1 MKELSKKILTFVLTL
16 AIIGLYT
23 LGGIGPVFAD
33 TSNIGVSKTAS
44 WYDKD
49 QGIAKVQLT
58 VNAKSTQ
65 IVKQKTTRIVLVLDR
80 SGSMGKALT
89 DSGKSK
95 IEMLKD
101 SANSFVDNV
110 LNIPNADVQVAVVS
124 YAGDASTDSPF
135 SDDKTD
141 LHSAI
146 NGIRANGGTNTQDGI
161 KTAESLMSNVTAD
174 NKFIVVLSDGE
185 PTYSYK
191 GTAAVAATT
200 AYNYDSTTWPY
211 RLTAFSDTVVGSG
224 GDYYLY
230 GNDKYSF
237 SGTTTYDEVTYTTNP
252 YVNAHGYYYL
262 VDGDYY
268 YIHGDWYNGYYYI
281 DNNSNFK
288 RITLEDGDK
297 IYSKNDHEMTIDNN
311 GYGTVSEAY
320 NAKAAGNTLYSI
332 GFDTGTTANKVM
344 NSIASAGNYY
354 TAGSDLSSVFSQI
367 AQSIQN
373 IAAGSGAVVTDPMGS
388 STAAGKE
395 FKFKAITN
403 DAKKYPITVTAP
415 DGMTKYS
422 ADYDADSD
430 TFTWNLGDGNLKEG
444 TYTLTYYVKLN
455 LSELKGATGKDL
467 ESVLTNNGATLAYTD
482 GSGTKQTVDFTDP
495 SLDVTH
501 YTVEYYYKDTPEGT
515 YTKDDSLTDTAVAI
529 TGCSNITASQ
539 KMKDTGEKD
548 STYVLDS
555 VKYGTGDNENTD
567 ALKVLPNKQS
577 SENVIKLY
585 YHKYLA
591 TGSVTFAAKKIFNR
605 TLSGGEFTFNAQ
617 KCDAD
622 GNVAEGAQTLTGSNI
637 LGGAVAITGTTYT
650 QADIGKTEYYLLTE
664 DSSNRRAGVTYSQEK
679 YLAKVQIADG
689 TAHNGN
695 LNVTVT
701 YYKQNSAGAFTDTV
715 NLPTFTNEYKT
726 TAATFNLTAHK
737 TLANKTMTA
746 GEFSFT
752 ATEVADADGTAIES
766 NNVYTKTASN
776 DADGNIDFGSITYDT
791 EGTHFYKI
799 TEVKGNE
806 GGITYDGTSHIVKV
820 TVTDNNSGALVAAGT
835 AAPTFHNTYAASGQ
849 LAMTGTKNMTGRAVT
864 SEDTFNYTVKE
875 GTANVA
881 TGTSTGSA
889 ITFTP
894 IEYHIGDIGE
904 HTYTITENAFD
915 AHGVKSSAEKVTY
928 KVDVADNGDGTLTVT
943 PQADQ
948 NISFTN
954 TYTPTATKVD
964 LKATK
969 SYNKT
974 LQAGDFSF
982 TATEVADAQ
991 GKALSGSN
999 VYTKTVTNDADGSVD
1014 FGDISY
1020 TTGGTHYYKITE
1032 NAGTKSGVS
1041 YDKTSHIVKVTVND
1055 DGQGVLTASADSVP
1069 EFTNTYKAASTTFDL
1084 TAHKALEN
1092 KTMTAGEFSFTA
1104 TEVADADGTAMTGN
1118 SVYTKTVT
1126 NDAKGNVDFGSITY
1140 DTEGTHF
1147 YKITEDKRNEGG
1159 ITYDVTSHIV
1169 KVTVTDNNSG
1179 ALVAEGTTAPTFHN
1193 SYAASGQLTMTGTK
1207 NMTGRAVT
1215 SEDTFNYTVK
1225 EGDKTVATGTSKGS
1239 DITFTPIKYN
1249 LTDKGTHTYTI
1260 TEDAFD
1266 AHGVKSS
1273 AETVT
1278 YKVDVADKGDGTLT
1292 VTPKA
1297 DQTISFTNTYSASGS
1312 LTLSGTKSMTGRD
1325 ITNQDNFAYTITEAT
1340 TDGVKVVAGGTSIGS
1355 DISFT
1360 KISYTLADVGTHN
1373 YTISEDAFKANGVES
1388 TAQKI
1393 AYTVVVSDNGDGTL
1407 NVSTAG
1413 DPEIAFTNTYTPTAT
1428 KVDLKAKKSYNKKL
1442 HSGDFSFTATEVA
1455 DAQGTALQ
1463 GSNVYTKTVTNDADG
1478 NVDFGDISYTTGGNH
1493 FYKIT
1498 EAAGT
1503 KGGVSYDSHSY
1514 IVKVTVHD
1522 DGEGTL
1528 TAAADKVPEFTNTYS
1543 TSSVDVNLLASKSYN
1558 KTLKGGEFTFTAR
1571 EIFPVDSV
1579 TTKAVK
1585 DDTFSKT
1592 AENDANGTV
1601 DFGKIT
1607 YTEPGT
1613 HTYLITETK
1622 GNSTAIAYDDTQ
1634 QLVTVTVTD
1643 NEDGTLSA
1651 KADKIPVFTN
1661 VYSAKG
1667 SLQLSGVKK
1676 MSGRSLTD
1684 SDKFSFTV
1692 KEGTKVVSTGT
1703 STGSTI
1709 TFNPITY
1716 TYSDI
1721 GEHTYTITEDKYDQ
1735 NNVTSSTK
1743 SITYK
1748 VNVED
1753 NDNGGLTAV
1762 ADRANEAI
1770 EFTNTY
1776 TEPYVP
1782 PTPPKQVTYLV
1793 NYYEKGTT
1801 KVLAPQETRTGTVGS
1816 IVNYSTLLAND
1827 LIKPII
1833 DYKYDSI
1840 SPESIVLGSGTT
1852 VQSIKGLMNNN
1863 NIKISTESIVL
1874 ASGETVQHID
1884 VYYTSTKNPPSDNNN
1899 KKHKG
1904 EDNNVTPDN
1913 NPSTDR
1919 SADTGDN
1926 WNAGMWMLLA
1936 LLGAAGLTVPA
1947 VSRRKKDR

>member
-1 MKELSKKILTFVLTL
+1 MKGLSKKILTFVLTL

-65 IVKQKTTRIVLVLDR
+65 IVKQKTTRIVLVLDS
-80 SGSMGKALT
+80 SGSMGNALT
-89 DSGKSK
+89 EGGKSK

-110 LNIPNADVQVAVVS
+110 LNIPNADVKVAVVS
-124 YAGDASTDSPF
+124 YDYYATTDSQF
-135 SDDKTD
+135 SDDKTN

-146 NGIRANGGTNTQDGI
+146 NGIKADGGTNTQDGI
-161 KTAESLMSNVTAD
+161 KTAEGLMSNVTAD

-211 RLTAFSDTVVGSG
+211 RLTSFDYSTRIGSG
-224 GDYYLY
+224 GSYELGDDSYSPTNGTTYKKVLYDGNNAVGNYYLY
-230 GNDKYSF
+230 NNKYYHIGFDRGNYYAYS
-237 SGTTTYDEVTYTTNP
+237 YE
-252 YVNAHGYYYL
+252 
-262 VDGDYY
+262 
-268 YIHGDWYNGYYYI
+268 
-281 DNNSNFK
+281 DNNSFWIELDNTSYVYE
-288 RITLEDGDK
+288 RQDEIT
-297 IYSKNDHEMTIDNN
+297 NN

-388 STAAGKE
+388 STAVGKE

-455 LSELKGATGKDL
+455 LSELKGATGKNL

-495 SLDVTH
+495 SLNVTH
-501 YTVEYYYKDTPEGT
+501 YTIEYYYKDSPTGT

-529 TGCSNITASQ
+529 EGCTNIVAD
-539 KMKDTGEKD
+539 KAMENHGNKDGYDLQTKE
-548 STYVLDS
+548 T
-555 VKYGTGDNENTD
+555 KYGTGTNENST
-567 ALKVLPNKQS
+567 ALKVLGYSNRSQ
-577 SENVIKLY
+577 NVIKLY
-585 YHKYLA
+585 YEKYLA

-664 DSSNRRAGVTYSQEK
+664 DSSNPRAGVTYSQQK

-689 TAHNGN
+689 TAHDGN

-715 NLPTFTNEYKT
+715 DLPTFTNEYKT

-752 ATEVADADGTAIES
+752 ATEVADADGTALES

-776 DADGNIDFGSITYDT
+776 DADGNINFGSIAYDA
-791 EGTHFYKI
+791 EGTHYYKI
-799 TEVKGNE
+799 TETQGTAS
-806 GGITYDGTSHIVKV
+806 GITYDDTSHIVKV
-820 TVTDNNSGALVAAGT
+820 TVTDNNSGALVAEGT

-928 KVDVADNGDGTLTVT
+928 KVNVADNGDGTLTVT

-1104 TEVADADGTAMTGN
+1104 TEVADADGTAMTEN

-1147 YKITEDKRNEGG
+1147 YKITEVKGNEGG
-1159 ITYDVTSHIV
+1159 ITYDGTSHIV

-1249 LTDKGTHTYTI
+1249 LTDTGTHTYTI
-1260 TEDAFD
+1260 TENAFD
-1266 AHGVKSS
+1266 ANGVKSS

-1312 LTLSGTKSMTGRD
+1312 LILSGTKSMTGRD
-1325 ITNQDNFAYTITEAT
+1325 ITNQDNFAYTITE
-1340 TDGVKVVAGGTSIGS
+1340 GGKVVAGGTSKGS

-1360 KISYTLADVGTHN
+1360 KINYTLANVGTHN

-1388 TAQKI
+1388 TAQTI
-1393 AYTVVVSDNGDGTL
+1393 AYKVVVSDNGDGTL

-1514 IVKVTVHD
+1514 IVKVTVND
-1522 DGEGTL
+1522 NGEGTL
-1528 TAAADKVPEFTNTYS
+1528 TAAADSVPEFTNTYS

-1748 VNVED
+1748 VDVED

-1782 PTPPKQVTYLV
+1782 PAPPTQVTYLV

-1801 KVLAPQETRTGTVGS
+1801 KVLAPQESRTGIVGS
-1816 IVNYSTLLAND
+1816 TVNYSTLQANE

-1840 SPESIVLGSGTT
+1840 APESIVLANGST
-1852 VQSIKGLMNNN
+1852 VQY
-1863 NIKISTESIVL
+1863 
-1874 ASGETVQHID
+1874 ID

-1899 KKHKG
+1899 KKNDG
-1904 EDNNVTPDN
+1904 GDNNVTPDN
-1913 NPSTDR
+1913 NPTTDR

>member
-776 DADGNIDFGSITYDT
+776 DADGNINFGSIAYDA
-791 EGTHFYKI
+791 EGTHYYKI
-799 TEVKGNE
+799 TETQGTAS
-806 GGITYDGTSHIVKV
+806 GITYDDTSHIVKV
-820 TVTDNNSGALVAAGT
+820 TVTDNNSGALVAEGT

-849 LAMTGTKNMTGRAVT
+849 LAMTGTKNMFREKRGR
-864 SEDTFNYTVKE
+864 
-875 GTANVA
+875 
-881 TGTSTGSA
+881 
-889 ITFTP
+889 I
-894 IEYHIGDIGE
+894 
-904 HTYTITENAFD
+904 
-915 AHGVKSSAEKVTY
+915 
-928 KVDVADNGDGTLTVT
+928 
-943 PQADQ
+943 
-948 NISFTN
+948 
-954 TYTPTATKVD
+954 
-964 LKATK
+964 
-969 SYNKT
+969 
-974 LQAGDFSF
+974 
-982 TATEVADAQ
+982 
-991 GKALSGSN
+991 
-999 VYTKTVTNDADGSVD
+999 
-1014 FGDISY
+1014 
-1020 TTGGTHYYKITE
+1020 
-1032 NAGTKSGVS
+1032 
-1041 YDKTSHIVKVTVND
+1041 
-1055 DGQGVLTASADSVP
+1055 
-1069 EFTNTYKAASTTFDL
+1069 
-1084 TAHKALEN
+1084 
-1092 KTMTAGEFSFTA
+1092 
-1104 TEVADADGTAMTGN
+1104 
-1118 SVYTKTVT
+1118 
-1126 NDAKGNVDFGSITY
+1126 
-1140 DTEGTHF
+1140 
-1147 YKITEDKRNEGG
+1147 
-1159 ITYDVTSHIV
+1159 
-1169 KVTVTDNNSG
+1169 
-1179 ALVAEGTTAPTFHN
+1179 
-1193 SYAASGQLTMTGTK
+1193 
-1207 NMTGRAVT
+1207 
-1215 SEDTFNYTVK
+1215 
-1225 EGDKTVATGTSKGS
+1225 
-1239 DITFTPIKYN
+1239 
-1249 LTDKGTHTYTI
+1249 
-1260 TEDAFD
+1260 
-1266 AHGVKSS
+1266 
-1273 AETVT
+1273 
-1278 YKVDVADKGDGTLT
+1278 
-1292 VTPKA
+1292 
-1297 DQTISFTNTYSASGS
+1297 
-1312 LTLSGTKSMTGRD
+1312 
-1325 ITNQDNFAYTITEAT
+1325 
-1340 TDGVKVVAGGTSIGS
+1340 
-1355 DISFT
+1355 
-1360 KISYTLADVGTHN
+1360 
-1373 YTISEDAFKANGVES
+1373 
-1388 TAQKI
+1388 
-1393 AYTVVVSDNGDGTL
+1393 
-1407 NVSTAG
+1407 
-1413 DPEIAFTNTYTPTAT
+1413 
-1428 KVDLKAKKSYNKKL
+1428 
-1442 HSGDFSFTATEVA
+1442 
-1455 DAQGTALQ
+1455 
-1463 GSNVYTKTVTNDADG
+1463 
-1478 NVDFGDISYTTGGNH
+1478 
-1493 FYKIT
+1493 
-1498 EAAGT
+1498 
-1503 KGGVSYDSHSY
+1503 
-1514 IVKVTVHD
+1514 
-1522 DGEGTL
+1522 
-1528 TAAADKVPEFTNTYS
+1528 
-1543 TSSVDVNLLASKSYN
+1543 
-1558 KTLKGGEFTFTAR
+1558 
-1571 EIFPVDSV
+1571 
-1579 TTKAVK
+1579 
-1585 DDTFSKT
+1585 
-1592 AENDANGTV
+1592 
-1601 DFGKIT
+1601 
-1607 YTEPGT
+1607 
-1613 HTYLITETK
+1613 
-1622 GNSTAIAYDDTQ
+1622 
-1634 QLVTVTVTD
+1634 
-1643 NEDGTLSA
+1643 
-1651 KADKIPVFTN
+1651 
-1661 VYSAKG
+1661 
-1667 SLQLSGVKK
+1667 
-1676 MSGRSLTD
+1676 
-1684 SDKFSFTV
+1684 
-1692 KEGTKVVSTGT
+1692 
-1703 STGSTI
+1703 
-1709 TFNPITY
+1709 
-1716 TYSDI
+1716 
-1721 GEHTYTITEDKYDQ
+1721 
-1735 NNVTSSTK
+1735 
-1743 SITYK
+1743 
-1748 VNVED
+1748 
-1753 NDNGGLTAV
+1753 
-1762 ADRANEAI
+1762 
-1770 EFTNTY
+1770 
-1776 TEPYVP
+1776 
-1782 PTPPKQVTYLV
+1782 
-1793 NYYEKGTT
+1793 
-1801 KVLAPQETRTGTVGS
+1801 
-1816 IVNYSTLLAND
+1816 
-1827 LIKPII
+1827 
-1833 DYKYDSI
+1833 
-1840 SPESIVLGSGTT
+1840 
-1852 VQSIKGLMNNN
+1852 
-1863 NIKISTESIVL
+1863 
-1874 ASGETVQHID
+1874 
-1884 VYYTSTKNPPSDNNN
+1884 
-1899 KKHKG
+1899 
-1904 EDNNVTPDN
+1904 
-1913 NPSTDR
+1913 
-1919 SADTGDN
+1919 
-1926 WNAGMWMLLA
+1926 
-1936 LLGAAGLTVPA
+1936 
-1947 VSRRKKDR
+1947 